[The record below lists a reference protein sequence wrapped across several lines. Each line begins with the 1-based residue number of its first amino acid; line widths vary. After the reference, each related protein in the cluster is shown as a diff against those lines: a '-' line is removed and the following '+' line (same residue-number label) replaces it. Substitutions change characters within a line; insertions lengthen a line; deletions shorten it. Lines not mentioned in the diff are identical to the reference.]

1 MVVVAWRWATA
12 DHRKQVALMDNIQ
25 RQALFDRIARAIDE
39 HVRPELARDGGDI
52 ELVGVDDDQIVQV
65 RLLGSCGAC
74 SASVFTVTT
83 AAEQAL
89 KARVPEVRFV
99 EAVP

>member
-1 MVVVAWRWATA
+1 
-12 DHRKQVALMDNIQ
+12 
-25 RQALFDRIARAIDE
+25 
-39 HVRPELARDGGDI
+39 
-52 ELVGVDDDQIVQV
+52 V

-74 SASVFTVTT
+74 SSSVYTVTT

-89 KARVPEVRFV
+89 KAHVPEVRFV